1 MEEAWQAV
9 DACFG
14 RFCLT
19 AGIEALQAM
28 MAADVEDLCGRR
40 HARSPER
47 RGHRWGRTRGKIG
60 YQGGKVD
67 IVRPRVR
74 GADGEEMPLPS
85 WTAAAAE
92 DWLGKTA
99 MNLML
104 IGVATRKIGRAVRLP
119 EGPLPR
125 VDGDGTSK
133 SAASRRFVALSQQ
146 RLEEWLASDISKL
159 DLLVIQ
165 IDGLHVAEDIV
176 LIGAIGID
184 GKGDK
189 HILGL
194 VEGAT
199 ENAAAVQALLDNLI
213 ERGLDP
219 KVPRLFILDGAKALS
234 KAVRATFGRQTL
246 IQRCQVHKARNI
258 AERCPKKHVASV
270 RRTLRKAWEL
280 DDAAEAE
287 RLIRD
292 LARRMEKEAPGVS
305 GSILEGLDEMLTVNR
320 LRLPPELRR
329 SLACTNAIENMQG
342 TIRRVTRNVKRW
354 RDASMAL
361 RWAAAGML
369 EAKAGFRRLKAYRQ
383 LPALRRALAEHQ
395 PRRLETAGLACP
407 PCPCPS
413 RVRLSAGPPG
423 PAGRSNSCLGPGATV
438 VTVEVG

>member
-1 MEEAWQAV
+1 MTKTTLTRTFPVTPRMEEAWQAV

-19 AGIEALQAM
+19 AGIEALQGM
-28 MAADVEDLCGRR
+28 MAADVDDLCGGR
-40 HARSPER
+40 HARSVER

-60 YQGGKVD
+60 YHGGKVD
-67 IVRPRVR
+67 VARPRVR
-74 GADGEEMPLPS
+74 GRGGDELALPS
-85 WTAAAAE
+85 WTAAANE
-92 DWLGKTA
+92 DWLGRTA

-104 IGVATRKIGRAVRLP
+104 VGVATRKIGRAVRLP
-119 EGPLPR
+119 EGRLR
-125 VDGDGTSK
+125 QVDGDGTSK
-133 SAASRRFVALSQQ
+133 SAASRRFVALSQE
-146 RLEEWLASDISKL
+146 RMEAWLSSDLSKL

-184 GKGDK
+184 TNGEK
-189 HILGL
+189 HVLGL
-194 VEGAT
+194 IEGAT
-199 ENAAAVQALLDNLI
+199 ENAAAVQALLNNLL

-219 KVPRLFILDGAKALS
+219 TIPRLFILDGAKALS
-234 KAVRATFGRQTL
+234 KAVKATFGRATP

-270 RRTLRKAWEL
+270 RSTLRKAWEM
-280 DDAAEAE
+280 DDANAAE

-292 LARRMEKEAPGVS
+292 LAKRMAREAPGVC
-305 GSILEGLDEMLTVNR
+305 GSLLEGLDEILTVNR
-320 LRLPPELRR
+320 LGLPPELRR

-361 RWAAAGML
+361 RWAAAGMM
-369 EAKAGFRRLKAYRQ
+369 EAKAGFRRLKAHRQ

-395 PRRLETAGLACP
+395 ARQAEKPRLASRQADAYSHPQATATP
-407 PCPCPS
+407 
-413 RVRLSAGPPG
+413 
-423 PAGRSNSCLGPGATV
+423 
-438 VTVEVG
+438 

>member
-1 MEEAWQAV
+1 
-9 DACFG
+9 
-14 RFCLT
+14 
-19 AGIEALQAM
+19 
-28 MAADVEDLCGRR
+28 MATDVEELCGGR
-40 HARSPER
+40 HARSPQR

-67 IVRPRVR
+67 VVRPRVR
-74 GADGEEMPLPS
+74 VGDGEEAPLPS
-85 WTAAAAE
+85 WTAATSE

-159 DLLVIQ
+159 DLLIIQ
-165 IDGLHVAEDIV
+165 IDGVHVAEDIV

-189 HILGL
+189 HVLGL

-199 ENAAAVQALLDNLI
+199 KNAAAVQALLDNLM

-234 KAVRATFGRQTL
+234 KAVRATFGRHTL
-246 IQRCQVHKARNI
+246 IQRCQVHTARNI

-270 RRTLRKAWEL
+270 RRTLPKAWEL
-280 DDAAEAE
+280 DDPAGAE

-305 GSILEGLDEMLTVNR
+305 GSMLEGLDEMLTVNR
-320 LRLPPELRR
+320 LRLPPELCR
-329 SLACTNAIENMQG
+329 SLHQCHRKHAGHDPSRDTKCEALARCLHGSAMGGSRHVGGEGRLPEIE
-342 TIRRVTRNVKRW
+342 
-354 RDASMAL
+354 S
-361 RWAAAGML
+361 
-369 EAKAGFRRLKAYRQ
+369 
-383 LPALRRALAEHQ
+383 LPAVAGSPASPCAAPSQSGCDSRVACRA
-395 PRRLETAGLACP
+395 
-407 PCPCPS
+407 CPCPS
-413 RVRLSAGPPG
+413 RLRMSAGPSG
-423 PAGRSNSCLGPGATV
+423 PAGRPTPACRHNKLHSRHAHVRWLRSDLAACQSHAAAIRRDASLGSPCV
-438 VTVEVG
+438 

>member
-1 MEEAWQAV
+1 MTKVTTSRALAVTPGMEEAWQAV

-28 MAADVEDLCGRR
+28 MAADVGDLCGKR
-40 HARSPER
+40 HARAPER

-60 YQGGKVD
+60 YHGGKVD
-67 IVRPRVR
+67 VVRPRVR
-74 GADGEEMPLPS
+74 GTDGEEMPLPS
-85 WTAAAAE
+85 WTAATIE
-92 DWLGKTA
+92 DWLGKSA
-99 MNLML
+99 MYLMM

-119 EGPLPR
+119 EGPVPR
-125 VDGDGTSK
+125 INDDGTSK
-133 SAASRRFVALSQQ
+133 SAASRRFVAFSQE
-146 RLEEWLASDISKL
+146 RMEAWLASDISKL

-184 GKGDK
+184 GHGEK

-199 ENAAAVQALLDNLI
+199 ENTAATQALLDKLV

-219 KVPRLFILDGAKALS
+219 AVPRLFILDGAKALS
-234 KAVRATFGRQTL
+234 KAVRATFGQHTP

-258 AERCPKKHVASV
+258 AERCPKKYVASV
-270 RRTLRKAWEL
+270 RTTLRKAWEMDEVL
-280 DDAAEAE
+280 EAE

-292 LARRMEKEAPGVS
+292 LAKRIQREAPGVS
-305 GSILEGLDEMLTVNR
+305 GSILEGLDEILTVTR
-320 LRLPPELRR
+320 LRLPLELRR

-361 RWAAAGML
+361 RWTAAGMM
-369 EAKAGFRRLKAYRQ
+369 EGKAGFRRLKSHRQ
-383 LPALRRALAEHQ
+383 LPALRHALVEHHA
-395 PRRLETAGLACP
+395 RHALKNA
-407 PCPCPS
+407 
-413 RVRLSAGPPG
+413 
-423 PAGRSNSCLGPGATV
+423 
-438 VTVEVG
+438 

>member
-19 AGIEALQAM
+19 AGIEALHAM
-28 MAADVEDLCGRR
+28 MAADVEELCGRR
-40 HARSPER
+40 HARSPDR

-74 GADGEEMPLPS
+74 GGDGQEMPLPS
-85 WTAAAAE
+85 WAAATAE

-125 VDGDGTSK
+125 VEGDGTSK

-165 IDGLHVAEDIV
+165 IDGLHVTEDIV

-199 ENAAAVQALLDNLI
+199 ENAAAAQTLLDNLI

-287 RLIRD
+287 RLIRE

-369 EAKAGFRRLKAYRQ
+369 EAKAGFRRLKACRQ
-383 LPALRRALAEHQ
+383 LPALRRALAEHHS
-395 PRRLETAGLACP
+395 RRLATAG
-407 PCPCPS
+407 
-413 RVRLSAGPPG
+413 
-423 PAGRSNSCLGPGATV
+423 
-438 VTVEVG
+438 

>member
-1 MEEAWQAV
+1 MTKSTPVRPLPVTLRMEEAWQAV

-28 MAADVEDLCGRR
+28 MVADVEDLCGER
-40 HARSPER
+40 HARGPKR
-47 RGHRWGRTRGKIG
+47 RGHRWGRTQGTVG
-60 YQGGKVD
+60 YHGGKVD
-67 IVRPRVR
+67 VVRPRVR
-74 GADGEEMPLPS
+74 GRDGDELVLPS
-85 WTAAAAE
+85 WAAATAE

-99 MNLML
+99 KNLML

-119 EGPLPR
+119 EGRLR
-125 VDGDGTSK
+125 QVDGDGTSK
-133 SAASRRFVALSQQ
+133 SAASRRFVALSQE
-146 RLEEWLASDISKL
+146 RMEAWLKSDLSKL

-184 GKGDK
+184 GHGEK

-194 VEGAT
+194 IEGAT
-199 ENAAAVQALLDNLI
+199 ENAAATQALLNNLV

-219 KVPRLFILDGAKALS
+219 AVPRLFILDGAKALT
-234 KAVRATFGRQTL
+234 KAVRATFGRHTP

-258 AERCPKKHVASV
+258 AERCPKKYVASV
-270 RRTLRKAWEL
+270 RTTLRKAWEM
-280 DDAAEAE
+280 DDALQAE
-287 RLIRD
+287 RLIKD
-292 LARRMEKEAPGVS
+292 LAKRMEREAPGVS
-305 GSILEGLDEMLTVNR
+305 GSMLEGLDEILTVNR

-361 RWAAAGML
+361 RWAAAGMM
-369 EAKAGFRRLKAYRQ
+369 EAKAGFRRLKAHRQ
-383 LPALRRALAEHQ
+383 LPALRRALAEHHARHAQ
-395 PRRLETAGLACP
+395 KMG
-407 PCPCPS
+407 
-413 RVRLSAGPPG
+413 
-423 PAGRSNSCLGPGATV
+423 
-438 VTVEVG
+438 

>member
-1 MEEAWQAV
+1 MTRSTPVRPLPVTPRMEEAWQAV

-28 MAADVEDLCGRR
+28 MVTDVEDLCGERL
-40 HARSPER
+40 ARGPKR
-47 RGHRWGRTRGKIG
+47 RGHRWGRTQGTVG
-60 YQGGKVD
+60 YHGGKVD
-67 IVRPRVR
+67 VVRPRVR
-74 GADGEEMPLPS
+74 GRDGDELVLPS
-85 WTAAAAE
+85 WAAATAE

-99 MNLML
+99 KNLML

-119 EGPLPR
+119 EGRLR
-125 VDGDGTSK
+125 QVDGDGTSK
-133 SAASRRFVALSQQ
+133 SAASRRFVALSHE
-146 RLEEWLASDISKL
+146 RMEAWLKSDLSKL

-184 GKGDK
+184 GHGMK
-189 HILGL
+189 HVLGL

-199 ENAAAVQALLDNLI
+199 ENAAATQALLNNLV

-219 KVPRLFILDGAKALS
+219 AVPRLFILDGAKALS
-234 KAVRATFGRQTL
+234 KAVRATFGRHTP

-258 AERCPKKHVASV
+258 AERCPKKYVASV
-270 RRTLRKAWEL
+270 RTTLRKAWEM
-280 DDAAEAE
+280 DDALQAE
-287 RLIRD
+287 RLIKD
-292 LARRMEKEAPGVS
+292 LAKRMEREAPGVS
-305 GSILEGLDEMLTVNR
+305 GSMLEGLDEILTVNR

-361 RWAAAGML
+361 RWAAAGMM
-369 EAKAGFRRLKAYRQ
+369 EAKAGFRRLKAHRQ
-383 LPALRRALAEHQ
+383 LPALRRALAEHHARHTQ
-395 PRRLETAGLACP
+395 KMG
-407 PCPCPS
+407 
-413 RVRLSAGPPG
+413 
-423 PAGRSNSCLGPGATV
+423 
-438 VTVEVG
+438 

>member
-1 MEEAWQAV
+1 MKESNAMTKSTPVRPLPVTLRMEEAWQAV

-28 MAADVEDLCGRR
+28 MVADVEDLCGER
-40 HARSPER
+40 HARGPKR
-47 RGHRWGRTRGKIG
+47 RGHRWGRTQGTVG
-60 YQGGKVD
+60 YHGGKVD
-67 IVRPRVR
+67 VVRPRVR
-74 GADGEEMPLPS
+74 GRDGDELVLPS
-85 WTAAAAE
+85 WAAATAE

-99 MNLML
+99 KNLML

-119 EGPLPR
+119 EGRLR
-125 VDGDGTSK
+125 QVDGDGTSK
-133 SAASRRFVALSQQ
+133 SAASRRFVALSQE
-146 RLEEWLASDISKL
+146 RMEAWLKSDLSKL

-184 GKGDK
+184 GHGEK

-194 VEGAT
+194 IEGAT
-199 ENAAAVQALLDNLI
+199 ENAAATQALLNNLV

-219 KVPRLFILDGAKALS
+219 AVPRLFILDGAKALT
-234 KAVRATFGRQTL
+234 KAVRATFGRHTP

-258 AERCPKKHVASV
+258 AERCPKKYVASV
-270 RRTLRKAWEL
+270 RTTLRKAWEM
-280 DDAAEAE
+280 DDALQAE
-287 RLIRD
+287 RLIKD
-292 LARRMEKEAPGVS
+292 LAKRMEREAPGVS
-305 GSILEGLDEMLTVNR
+305 GSMLEGLDEILTVNR

-361 RWAAAGML
+361 RWAAAGMM
-369 EAKAGFRRLKAYRQ
+369 EAKAGFRRLKAHRQ
-383 LPALRRALAEHQ
+383 LPALRRALAEHHARHAQ
-395 PRRLETAGLACP
+395 KMG
-407 PCPCPS
+407 
-413 RVRLSAGPPG
+413 
-423 PAGRSNSCLGPGATV
+423 
-438 VTVEVG
+438 

>member
-1 MEEAWQAV
+1 M
-9 DACFG
+9 
-14 RFCLT
+14 T
-19 AGIEALQAM
+19 
-28 MAADVEDLCGRR
+28 ADVEDLCGRR
-40 HARSPER
+40 HARSPDR

-74 GADGEEMPLPS
+74 GADGEALPLPS
-85 WTAAAAE
+85 WTATAAE

-119 EGPLPR
+119 DGPLPR

-133 SAASRRFVALSQQ
+133 SAASRRFVALSQE
-146 RLEEWLASDISKL
+146 RLEEWLASDISQL

-165 IDGLHVAEDIV
+165 IDGLRVAEDIV

-199 ENAAAVQALLDNLI
+199 ENAAAAQALLDNLI

-246 IQRCQVHKARNI
+246 IQCCQVHKARNI

-305 GSILEGLDEMLTVNR
+305 GSILEGLYEMLTVNR

-361 RWAAAGML
+361 RWAAAGMM
-369 EAKAGFRRLKAYRQ
+369 EAKAGLPSIESLPSAPGSPSSARR
-383 LPALRRALAEHQ
+383 
-395 PRRLETAGLACP
+395 
-407 PCPCPS
+407 
-413 RVRLSAGPPG
+413 
-423 PAGRSNSCLGPGATV
+423 NS
-438 VTVEVG
+438 

>member
-1 MEEAWQAV
+1 M

-19 AGIEALQAM
+19 AGIEALHAM
-28 MAADVEDLCGRR
+28 MAADVEDLCGGR

-67 IVRPRVR
+67 VVRPRVR
-74 GADGEEMPLPS
+74 GGDGEEVPLPS
-85 WTAAAAE
+85 WTAATSE

-104 IGVATRKIGRAVRLP
+104 IGVATRKISRAVRLP

-133 SAASRRFVALSQQ
+133 SAASRRFVALSQE

-159 DLLVIQ
+159 DLLIIQ
-165 IDGLHVAEDIV
+165 IDGLHVAEEIV

-234 KAVRATFGRQTL
+234 KAVRATFGRHTL

-280 DDAAEAE
+280 DDAADAE

-305 GSILEGLDEMLTVNR
+305 GSMLGGSR
-320 LRLPPELRR
+320 
-329 SLACTNAIENMQG
+329 
-342 TIRRVTRNVKRW
+342 
-354 RDASMAL
+354 RDAHRQPAAPAARAAPFAGLHQRDREHAGHDPSRDTKREAL
-361 RWAAAGML
+361 ARCLDGSAMGGGRHVGGEGGL
-369 EAKAGFRRLKAYRQ
+369 PEIES
-383 LPALRRALAEHQ
+383 LPAV
-395 PRRLETAGLACP
+395 AG
-407 PCPCPS
+407 PS
-413 RVRLSAGPPG
+413 ASAGRAPTST
-423 PAGRSNSCLGPGATV
+423 A
-438 VTVEVG
+438 

>member
-1 MEEAWQAV
+1 MTRTNTSRTLAVTPRMEEAWQAV

-19 AGIEALQAM
+19 AGVEALQAM
-28 MAADVEDLCGRR
+28 MAADVEELCGRR
-40 HARSPER
+40 HARSLDR

-74 GADGEEMPLPS
+74 HADGEEIPLPS

-119 EGPLPR
+119 DGPLRR

-146 RLEEWLASDISKL
+146 RLEEWLASDISQL

-176 LIGAIGID
+176 LIAAIGID

-199 ENAAAVQALLDNLI
+199 ESAAAAQALLDNLI

-246 IQRCQVHKARNI
+246 IQRCQVHKACNI
-258 AERCPKKHVASV
+258 AERCPKKHVATV

-292 LARRMEKEAPGVS
+292 LARRMEKEAPGVC

-342 TIRRVTRNVKRW
+342 TIRSVTRNVKHW

-383 LPALRRALAEHQ
+383 LPALRRALAGHH
-395 PRRLETAGLACP
+395 PHRLDL
-407 PCPCPS
+407 
-413 RVRLSAGPPG
+413 PG
-423 PAGRSNSCLGPGATV
+423 
-438 VTVEVG
+438 